1 MNQDVGELLRNV
13 KIKDTRS
20 LAAVATLV
28 VAMALFVVVATG
40 FVRQL
45 ADRRAAEDQLID
57 VQEAIAQIE
66 SLQTANPDLLRE
78 RIAAVR
84 EELDAALV
92 GMPTRE
98 QASAELA
105 QYYEYAREY
114 DTQLARMETV
124 PGEETLDEVQ
134 GYSAERYLLTV
145 RGQVPNLLAFF
156 GRITDGPYDT
166 IVIDNLSIT
175 ADTEAAA
182 DVAADAVAEADLYVY
197 YSDLS
202 TGEIPSITEM
212 AGEEGGAL
220 DLGATPGA
228 EVTPGAGA
236 TDAPAESGEATPTP
250 ES

>member
-1 MNQDVGELLRNV
+1 MNQDIGELLRNV

-20 LAAVATLV
+20 LGAVAMLV
-28 VAMALFVVVATG
+28 VAMALFVVAATG

-45 ADRRAAEDQLID
+45 ADRRAAEADLAD

-66 SLQTANPDLLRE
+66 SLQTANPDALRE

-84 EELDAALV
+84 DELDAALV
-92 GMPTRE
+92 GMPTKE

-105 QYYEYAREY
+105 RYYEYAREY
-114 DTQLARMETV
+114 NTQLARMESV

-134 GYSAERYLLTV
+134 AYSVERYLITV
-145 RGQVPNLLAFF
+145 RGRAPDLLAFF
-156 GRITDGPYDT
+156 GRLADGPYDT

-175 ADTEAAA
+175 ADTET
-182 DVAADAVAEADLYVY
+182 VAEADLYVY

-202 TGEIPSITEM
+202 TGEIPAISEM
-212 AGEEGGAL
+212 AGEEQ
-220 DLGATPGA
+220 
-228 EVTPGAGA
+228 VTPEGGEAL
-236 TDAPAESGEATPTP
+236 PAETPAGEDEATPTP